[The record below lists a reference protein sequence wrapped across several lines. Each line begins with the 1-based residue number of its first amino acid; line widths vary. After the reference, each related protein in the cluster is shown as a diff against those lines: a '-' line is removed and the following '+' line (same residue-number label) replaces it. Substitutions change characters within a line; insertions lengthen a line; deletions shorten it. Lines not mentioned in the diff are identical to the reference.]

1 MLVTVVEHLACYSG
15 LMLLELIRALFEVFA
30 IICGALLIVQLSGF
44 LSYALTFIAVVAVAL
59 LFDEGY
65 LYTQDESAARTEV
78 SSNAESAVDK
88 KSHPETSTRAKT
100 GAATENLNA
109 VPILEQPNIITEP
122 NDSTISGPNE
132 ESKREADDKPDQSN
146 SIFDEE
152 VVNADA
158 AIAMAVAI
166 AKASDIT
173 LKENRPVYKTKVEIL
188 QDFLA
193 VMRAVEQTGR
203 EYLDELLRKD
213 EDDHATA

>member
-59 LFDEGY
+59 LFDEDIY
-65 LYTQDESAARTEV
+65 IPRT
-78 SSNAESAVDK
+78 NRLRGPK
-88 KSHPETSTRAKT
+88 AKT